1 MLPVFQLMQSMAHY
15 IRQTFSLHVQLVAEV
30 KWIQHE
36 WRHQLQEI
44 FSKGA
49 AWSVYKD

>member
-30 KWIQHE
+30 KWIQHSYK
-36 WRHQLQEI
+36 R
-44 FSKGA
+44 FSRRVLHEVCIKT
-49 AWSVYKD
+49 STV